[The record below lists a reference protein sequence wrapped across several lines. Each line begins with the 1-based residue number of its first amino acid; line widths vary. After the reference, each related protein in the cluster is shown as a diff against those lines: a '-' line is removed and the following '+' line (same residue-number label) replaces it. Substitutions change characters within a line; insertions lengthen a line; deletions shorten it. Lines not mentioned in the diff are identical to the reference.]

1 MVPNNFHLSDRST
14 PPSRRQLLAALGVGT
29 AGALA
34 GCGSLTG
41 SGAETL
47 GQTAKFVPDDGDEDD
62 SFGESVALSADGRTA
77 VVGADRD
84 EDNGRWAGSAY
95 VFTAATDG
103 WTQQAK
109 LVPDDGG
116 PDERFGYSVA
126 ISGDGTTVIVGI
138 GDEEGPGAAGPS
150 HEIAYVFEATDGGW
164 TQRAKLAPYDDSHDT
179 NVDGT
184 PVALAAD
191 GRTALL
197 GHPWARTADGD
208 PVGAVTVVERTD
220 ETWTPTTTLSVNDPQ
235 QSFSF
240 GESVALSADGTTAV
254 IGDSDALVDADK
266 TSGSAHVFTRTGD
279 RWQQEA
285 RLRPE
290 TGADLFGDAVSLS
303 ADGSTALVGAPLGGD
318 NLRDFGPGWAY
329 VFHDTDGWARGHKLV
344 ASDGNVGHETD
355 RFGDAVALADDGT
368 TAVVGAVHDSHPNGR
383 AAGSAYVFR
392 AGADGWT
399 QQAKLAADDG
409 EPHDFFGNS
418 VAVSGDGST
427 VLVGAEDAA
436 APDGL
441 RTGAV
446 YAFSP

>member
-1 MVPNNFHLSDRST
+1 MVPNNLHSTDRST
-14 PPSRRQLLAALGVGT
+14 TPSRRQLLAALGVGT

-47 GQTAKFVPDDGDEDD
+47 GQTEKFLPDDGDQGD
-62 SFGESVALSADGRTA
+62 SFGESSALSADGSRA

-84 EDNGRWAGSAY
+84 GDYGRWAGSAY

-109 LVPDDGG
+109 LVPNDGD
-116 PDERFGYSVA
+116 PDEQFGSSVA
-126 ISGDGTTVIVGI
+126 ISGDGTTVIVGLYK
-138 GDEEGPGAAGPS
+138 DERPGGASREG
-150 HEIAYVFEATDGGW
+150 AYVFEAAGDGW
-164 TQRAKLAPYDDSHDT
+164 TQRAKLAPYDDYTGNEMSH
-179 NVDGT
+179 NT

-197 GHPWARTADGD
+197 GHPWAYSPDD
-208 PVGAVTVVERTD
+208 VPVGAVTVVERTD
-220 ETWTPTTTLSVNDPQ
+220 ETWTAAATLHPDDRS
-235 QSFSF
+235 QSFHF

-285 RLRPE
+285 RLQPE
-290 TGADLFGDAVSLS
+290 AGADLFGDAVSVS

-329 VFHDTDGWARGHKLV
+329 VFHDTDGWARGHKL
-344 ASDGNVGHETD
+344 S
-355 RFGDAVALADDGT
+355 R
-368 TAVVGAVHDSHPNGR
+368 SHR
-383 AAGSAYVFR
+383 
-392 AGADGWT
+392 
-399 QQAKLAADDG
+399 
-409 EPHDFFGNS
+409 E
-418 VAVSGDGST
+418 
-427 VLVGAEDAA
+427 
-436 APDGL
+436 
-441 RTGAV
+441 
-446 YAFSP
+446 FSNPSC